1 MSKDLHPI
9 VAQLTPNPEQ
19 RPAVS
24 ARGCDVV
31 VTAGAGTGKT
41 RTLVARYLSLLADG
55 NPLRAIVAITFT
67 RKAAR
72 EMRNRVRAEVQRYL
86 TRPDLTL
93 EQRDRWQ
100 AVYAGLDAA
109 RIGTIHSLCTEI
121 LRAHPAE
128 AGVDPRFQVLEE
140 GQTALLRQEVLDAA
154 LAWAADEP
162 DVVGLF
168 TLLDG
173 PDRLRGVV
181 QALLQQR
188 LDALAAF
195 AAAAFAAA
203 AFDAVPEDPLA
214 RWKDALR
221 DQQRLRL
228 SALLSD
234 PAWVDAVETLRHTV
248 PTDPDDAMARQRR
261 WVLSTIDDVGGSGD
275 PETEP
280 LDAQLTSLSRLDD
293 IGLGGGSYKAWPG
306 GKADKAAVK
315 DALGTLRTLWREHE
329 DLLELELTPL
339 DERLAAALPGLEAV
353 FRFACQRYQ
362 AEKRNQR
369 ALDFDDLESGAVA
382 LLRNHPAVRARWQRA
397 VEAVLV
403 DEFQDTNERQRDL
416 VRLLCGSAGA
426 AQVTGSTRSPG
437 KLFIVGDAKQSI
449 YGFRGADVTVF
460 RAERDRIVGN
470 DGEGWPLV
478 TSYRAHRRLV
488 RALNDLLR
496 PVLGV
501 EDDPRRPWAEPFAPI
516 EPHREDPV
524 PGVEPPYVEFHLAVG
539 SKGDGA
545 LDRAARAL
553 VGRLAELLEG
563 DCVGDSLGDCLGDSL
578 GDSPLGYG
586 DVAILC
592 RASSSFGFY
601 EDALD
606 EAGVPYVTVAGRGFY
621 ERPEIRDLLNALR
634 ALSDPTDDLALVG
647 LLRSPALALSDAA
660 VYHLVRARDEAS
672 APDGDGVEPLW
683 DVLRRGEAALGAAA
697 EARAAR
703 AAFLV
708 RDLHTM
714 AGRVEVGDL
723 LKAFL
728 DATNY
733 RAALLKAGQQRA
745 VRNVDKLLN
754 DAHASGLVGVGA
766 FLETIS
772 GLQDSGAREGEA
784 RAVAGGA
791 VQIMSVH
798 QAKGLEFPIVVLGD
812 AAWGG
817 GGAGSGVLADPD
829 LGILLPVKDP
839 EEDEWAA
846 VYRLARARE
855 ADRAAAEADR
865 LLYVAATRARE
876 KLFVSGHLGGIKKD
890 NTPYKLGGWLGM
902 LGPPLGLDAVELAY
916 DEEGSA
922 IHHRE
927 LRVGDTTVDC
937 LIYEPGCGV
946 YEPTGPSV
954 ARDLEPAGTPLSPPL
969 LAPLAQPEPPDRGRE
984 PPRRVWRVVPESD
997 RPKAPAWVVGRL
1009 VHEALAAWRL
1019 PEGRDDDPFA
1029 RWLRGRARA
1038 IGLIDRRQVSH
1049 AVRRTRRL
1057 LLRFQAHGLFE
1068 ALGSAERRLHEVPYS
1083 LDRDGCVETGQIDLL
1098 YRRDG
1103 VWTIVEF
1110 KTDEVRGRAAFERLL
1125 QEKDYVPQARRYA
1138 AAAEQLLGTRPR
1150 CLLCMLDYAG
1160 ASRVYTVPDSGS
1172 LKHVTF

>member
-1 MSKDLHPI
+1 MSEELHPI

-24 ARGCDVV
+24 SRECDVV

-55 NPLRAIVAITFT
+55 KSLRSIVAITFT

-86 TRPDLTL
+86 TRPDLTP

-109 RIGTIHSLCTEI
+109 RIGTIHSLCAEI

-128 AGVDPRFQVLEE
+128 ARVDPRFQVLEE
-140 GQTALLRQEVLDAA
+140 GQAALLRQEVLDAA

-168 TLLDG
+168 TLFDG
-173 PDRLRGVV
+173 PDALRGVL

-195 AAAAFAAA
+195 AAV
-203 AFDAVPEDPLA
+203 AFDAVPDDPLTHW
-214 RWKDALR
+214 RQALR
-221 DQQRLRL
+221 DQQWVRLG
-228 SALLSD
+228 ALLSD
-234 PAWVDAVETLRHTV
+234 PAWVDAVDTLRRAAS
-248 PTDPDDAMARQRR
+248 TDPDDAMARQRR
-261 WVLSTIDDVGGSGD
+261 WVLSTIDAVAGRPDS
-275 PETEP
+275 EAEP
-280 LDAQLTSLSRLDD
+280 LDAQLAALSRLDE
-293 IGLGGGSYKAWPG
+293 INLGGGSYKAWAG
-306 GKADKAAVK
+306 GKADKVAVK
-315 DALGTLRTLWREHE
+315 DALGTLRTLWRDHE

-339 DERLAAALPGLEAV
+339 DEELAAALPGLEAV
-353 FRFACQRYQ
+353 FRFTCQRYQ
-362 AEKRNQR
+362 AEKRSQR
-369 ALDFDDLESGAVA
+369 TLDFDDLESGAVA
-382 LLRNHPAVRARWQRA
+382 LLRNHSAVRARWQRA
-397 VEAVLV
+397 VEAILV
-403 DEFQDTNERQRDL
+403 DEFQDTNARQRDL
-416 VRLLCGSAGA
+416 VRLLCGDAG
-426 AQVTGSTRSPG
+426 S
-437 KLFIVGDAKQSI
+437 LFIVGDAKQSI
-449 YGFRGADVTVF
+449 YAFRGADVTVF
-460 RAERDRIVGN
+460 RAERDRIVGD
-470 DGEGWPLV
+470 DGEGWPLS
-478 TSYRAHRRLV
+478 TSYRAHRGLV
-488 RALNDLLR
+488 QALNDLLR
-496 PVLGV
+496 PVLGE

-539 SKGDGA
+539 NKGDGA

-553 VGRLAELLEG
+553 VGRLAERLEG
-563 DCVGDSLGDCLGDSL
+563 DGLDDCPGHGL

-592 RASSSFGFY
+592 RASSSFGYY

-634 ALSDPTDDLALVG
+634 ALSDPTDDLTLVG
-647 LLRSPALALSDAA
+647 LLRSPAVALSDAA
-660 VYHLVRARDEAS
+660 IYRLVRARDEAS
-672 APDGDGVEPLW
+672 APGDGVEPLW
-683 DVLRRGEAALGAAA
+683 DVLRRGEAAPGAVA

-703 AAFLV
+703 AASLV
-708 RDLHTM
+708 RELHAM

-733 RAALLKAGQQRA
+733 RAALLKAGQERA

-754 DAHASGLVGVGA
+754 DAHASGLVGVGG

-772 GLQDSGAREGEA
+772 GLRDSGAREGEA

-817 GGAGSGVLADPD
+817 GGAGSGVLADLD
-829 LGILLPVKDP
+829 LGVLLPVKDP

-902 LGPPLGLDAVELAY
+902 LGPPLGLDAIEIAY

-922 IHHRE
+922 VHHRE

-937 LIYEPGCGV
+937 LIYEPGC
-946 YEPTGPSV
+946 
-954 ARDLEPAGTPLSPPL
+954 
-969 LAPLAQPEPPDRGRE
+969 
-984 PPRRVWRVVPESD
+984 
-997 RPKAPAWVVGRL
+997 
-1009 VHEALAAWRL
+1009 
-1019 PEGRDDDPFA
+1019 
-1029 RWLRGRARA
+1029 
-1038 IGLIDRRQVSH
+1038 
-1049 AVRRTRRL
+1049 AV
-1057 LLRFQAHGLFE
+1057 
-1068 ALGSAERRLHEVPYS
+1068 
-1083 LDRDGCVETGQIDLL
+1083 
-1098 YRRDG
+1098 
-1103 VWTIVEF
+1103 
-1110 KTDEVRGRAAFERLL
+1110 
-1125 QEKDYVPQARRYA
+1125 
-1138 AAAEQLLGTRPR
+1138 
-1150 CLLCMLDYAG
+1150 
-1160 ASRVYTVPDSGS
+1160 
-1172 LKHVTF
+1172 